1 MKTLTSLRSSSMRR
15 FLVAYNVGW
24 AQGEGSLQWRF
35 RSKPINEHLKTKV
48 VPVVVIYCVFWSFK
62 TLRIYY
68 SGAHGSVVT
77 GVRPVTKRLQVRAPL
92 WWLDIVMLLTAY
104 YIENAWFLPNKNI
117 HIFSTQYIGIAIS
130 FTSV

>member
-48 VPVVVIYCVFWSFK
+48 VVVIYCVFWSFK
-62 TLRIYY
+62 TIRIYY

-77 GVRPVTKRLQVRAPL
+77 GVRLVTKRLQVRAPL
-92 WWLDIVMLLTAY
+92 WSLDIVMLLTAC
-104 YIENAWFLPNKNI
+104 YIESAWFLPNKNI
-117 HIFSTQYIGIAIS
+117 HIFSTQYIIGIS
-130 FTSV
+130 FSSV

>member
-48 VPVVVIYCVFWSFK
+48 VVVIYCVFWSFK
-62 TLRIYY
+62 TLHIYY

-77 GVRPVTKRLQVRAPL
+77 GVRLVTKRLQVRAPL
-92 WWLDIVMLLTAY
+92 SSLDIVMLLTAC
-104 YIENAWFLPNKNI
+104 YIESAWFLPNKNI
-117 HIFSTQYIGIAIS
+117 HIFSTQYIIGIS
-130 FTSV
+130 FSSV

>member
-48 VPVVVIYCVFWSFK
+48 VVVIYCVFWSFK

-77 GVRPVTKRLQVRAPL
+77 GVRLVTKRLQVRAPL
-92 WWLDIVMLLTAY
+92 WSLDIVMLLTAC
-104 YIENAWFLPNKNI
+104 YIESAWFLPNKNI
-117 HIFSTQYIGIAIS
+117 HIFSTQYIIGIS
-130 FTSV
+130 FSSV